1 MYAAADGRVV
11 RATGWKR
18 DHWSRDSV
26 PAFVYVCLIYI
37 GGDGA
42 AEGLAYDMRAADPPL
57 VLVNYASE
65 GWSEGFYQASS
76 FTTFLEVVAERGWD
90 FHTRFDRA

>member
-1 MYAAADGRVV
+1 
-11 RATGWKR
+11 
-18 DHWSRDSV
+18 
-26 PAFVYVCLIYI
+26 
-37 GGDGA
+37 
-42 AEGLAYDMRAADPPL
+42 LAYDMRAADPPL

-90 FHTRFDRA
+90 FHTPFDRA

>member
-1 MYAAADGRVV
+1 
-11 RATGWKR
+11 
-18 DHWSRDSV
+18 
-26 PAFVYVCLIYI
+26 
-37 GGDGA
+37 
-42 AEGLAYDMRAADPPL
+42 MRAADPPL